1 MTPEAKYNRK
11 NVATLAYQGMSQ
23 SDIAEKLNIAMSTV
37 YRIKVEMGINLPR
50 KERKYGPRHAR
61 YTEAREGLQ
70 DNSERAEDG
79 SGSQLTAEDTGTAFV
94 DRFAEVRNGRS
105 PEARLKIKLEGVTD
119 PYIRR
124 EIELG
129 HMMVEHENLAR
140 INGAKGR
147 ISNREIKRHPI
158 SSSART
164 IVERRKAYSDAQ
176 STLLLR
182 MLDPD
187 DVVTAAQA
195 APMIG
200 QNVQRASNYLNN
212 LFEKG
217 ELYRERRLVKTL
229 ERTKRQ
235 WRWVFSKKPIEPI
248 DHSW

>member
-1 MTPEAKYNRK
+1 
-11 NVATLAYQGMSQ
+11 
-23 SDIAEKLNIAMSTV
+23 
-37 YRIKVEMGINLPR
+37 
-50 KERKYGPRHAR
+50 
-61 YTEAREGLQ
+61 
-70 DNSERAEDG
+70 
-79 SGSQLTAEDTGTAFV
+79 
-94 DRFAEVRNGRS
+94 
-105 PEARLKIKLEGVTD
+105 
-119 PYIRR
+119 
-124 EIELG
+124 
-129 HMMVEHENLAR
+129 
-140 INGAKGR
+140 
-147 ISNREIKRHPI
+147 
-158 SSSART
+158 
-164 IVERRKAYSDAQ
+164 
-176 STLLLR
+176 